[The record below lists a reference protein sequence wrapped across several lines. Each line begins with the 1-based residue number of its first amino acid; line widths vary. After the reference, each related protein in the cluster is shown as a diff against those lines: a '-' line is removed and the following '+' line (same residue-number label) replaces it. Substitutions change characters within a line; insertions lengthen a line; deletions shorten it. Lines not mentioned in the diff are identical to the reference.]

1 VQIIR
6 NVTLAIVKPLKR
18 GLSGNYKL

>member
-1 VQIIR
+1 VEIKR

-18 GLSGNYKL
+18 GLSGNL